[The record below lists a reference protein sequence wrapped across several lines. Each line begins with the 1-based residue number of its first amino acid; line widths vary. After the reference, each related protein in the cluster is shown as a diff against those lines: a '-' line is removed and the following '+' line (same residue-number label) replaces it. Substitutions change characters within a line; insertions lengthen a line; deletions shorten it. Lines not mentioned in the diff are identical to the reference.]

1 MGWSRFFRRRFW
13 DQERA
18 RELEAYLQ
26 QETDDN
32 VARGLPLEQARLA
45 ARRKLGNVTRIR
57 EDIYDMNTLSLLETG
72 LQDLRYGARLLRR
85 NPMFAAVAILTLA
98 LGTGANA
105 AIFQLVDALRLRT
118 LPVER
123 PDRLV
128 ELRIDTRNKGRTGR
142 VISRRPTLTYQ
153 LWEHIRDSQL
163 PLSSIMAWST
173 ARFDLAAGGEVRPA
187 EGLWV
192 SGTFFETL
200 GVRPMLGRVLAP
212 ADDVPGCTQAGAVL
226 GYAFWRREYGGD
238 PAAVGRTILLDGH
251 RFDIVGVAP
260 PSFFGVEVGR
270 TFDVALPL
278 CTEPIF
284 RPTQSA
290 LKQPATWFLAV
301 IGRLQP
307 GLTVESASAQ
317 LRAISSPLFR
327 ATLPPEYVQE
337 DSDAYLDFQ
346 LEAIRAGTGVSPLRA
361 AYSTPL
367 WILLGVTALVLLIT
381 CANLANLMLAR
392 ATARERE
399 IGVRLAIG
407 ASRWRIARQMLSE
420 SLLLAAIGAALG
432 LLVAGWLSGVL
443 VALLTTDRNRVF
455 LDLTFDWRVFA
466 FTGAIGVASCLL
478 FGLTPALRATAAPPT
493 IMLGSRGATDS
504 RERFAVRRAL
514 VVVQVALSLVL
525 VVGALLFGRSL
536 RNLTTLDPGFRDEGI
551 LIVNLDL
558 RRAAVPAEN
567 RRALYDD
574 IVARLGAVPGVT
586 EAAEAFIAPMSGF
599 GWNDRV
605 IVDAKVQSTLI
616 NFNRVGPGYFRALGT
631 PMVAGRDF
639 GPHDGP
645 RSPHVAI
652 VNELFART
660 VFPGSNPIGR
670 TFHVESAPGATPPR
684 YQIIGVVADT
694 KYRDLRQE
702 LLPIAYLASTQDTE
716 PGPFLQVVLHSTIGL
731 AGVTPGLSH
740 VVREVNPS
748 ISVQSQTMDTLLRD
762 SLATERLMA
771 ALSGF
776 FGALA
781 VVIATLGLYG
791 VMSYMVARRRMEI
804 GIRMAL
810 GADRSAVVRMIV
822 AEASMLLGAGIV
834 VGVVLSV
841 LGARTATV
849 LLYGV
854 QPWDVPTI
862 AAATALLAGI
872 SLLASWLPAYRA
884 SRLAPTVALRAEA

>member
-1 MGWSRFFRRRFW
+1 MGWSRFLRRRSW
-13 DQERA
+13 DEERS

-26 QETDDN
+26 HETDDN

-57 EDIYDMNTLSLLETG
+57 EDIYDMNTLGLLETG
-72 LQDLRYGARLLRR
+72 WQDLRYGARLLRR
-85 NPMFAAVAILTLA
+85 NPMFAAVAILSLA

-105 AIFQLVDALRLRT
+105 AIFQLVNALRLRT

-128 ELRIDTRNKGRTGR
+128 ELRIDTRDKGRTGR
-142 VISRRPTLTYQ
+142 FISRRPMFTYQ
-153 LWEHIRDSQL
+153 LWERIRNGQL

-173 ARFDLAAGGEVRPA
+173 TTFDLAAGGEARPA
-187 EGLWV
+187 DGLWV
-192 SGTFFETL
+192 SGTFFDTL

-212 ADDVPGCTQAGAVL
+212 ADDQPGCTQAGAVL
-226 GYAFWRREYGGD
+226 GYAFWRREYGGN
-238 PAAVGRTILLDGH
+238 PTAVGRTILLDGH
-251 RFDIVGVAP
+251 RFDIIGVAP
-260 PSFFGVEVGR
+260 PAFFGVDVGR

-278 CTEPIF
+278 CTEPVF
-284 RPTQSA
+284 RPAQSA
-290 LKQPATWFLAV
+290 LKEPSTWFLGI

-307 GLTVESASAQ
+307 GLTVDSASTR
-317 LRAISSPLFR
+317 LRAMSSPLFR
-327 ATLPPEYVQE
+327 ATLPPDYVQE
-337 DSDAYLDFQ
+337 DSDAYLAFQ
-346 LEAIRAGTGVSPLRA
+346 LEAIHAGTGVSRLRT
-361 AYSTPL
+361 AYSTQL

-407 ASRWRIARQMLSE
+407 ASRRRIARQLLSE
-420 SLLLAAIGAALG
+420 SLLVAAIGAALG
-432 LLVAGWLSGVL
+432 LLLAGWLSGLL
-443 VALLTTDRNRVF
+443 VGFLTTYRNRVF

-466 FTGAIGVASCLL
+466 FTGAIGIASCLL
-478 FGLTPALRATAAPPT
+478 FGLAPALRATAAPAT
-493 IMLGSRGATDS
+493 TMLGTRGATDG

-536 RNLTTLDPGFRDEGI
+536 RNLSTLDPGFRDEGI

-558 RRAAVPAEN
+558 RRAAVPVEN
-567 RRALYDD
+567 RRALYND
-574 IVARLGAVPGVT
+574 IVTRLGAVPGVR
-586 EAAEAFIAPMSGF
+586 EAAEVYIAPMSGS
-599 GWNDRV
+599 GWNNRV
-605 IVDAKVQSTLI
+605 VVDGKVQPTLI

-631 PMVAGRDF
+631 TMVAGRDF
-639 GPHDGP
+639 GPDDGP
-645 RSPHVAI
+645 QSPHVAI
-652 VNELFART
+652 VNELFARR
-660 VFPGSNPIGR
+660 VFPGANAIGR
-670 TFHVESAPGATPPR
+670 TFHVESAPGTAAPR

-694 KYRDLRQE
+694 KYSDLRE
-702 LLPIAYLASTQDTE
+702 ALPPIAYLASTQE
-716 PGPFLQVVLHSTIGL
+716 PEPDPFLQVVLHSTIGF
-731 AGVTPGLSH
+731 AGVRPGLSH
-740 VVREVNPS
+740 VMREVNPS
-748 ISVQSQTMDTLLRD
+748 ISVQFQTMHTLVRD

-791 VMSYMVARRRMEI
+791 VMSYMVVRRRTEI

-810 GADRSAVVRMIV
+810 GADRRAVVRMIV
-822 AEASMLLGAGIV
+822 AEASVLLGAGIII
-834 VGVVLSV
+834 GVVLSV
-841 LGARTATV
+841 LGARTAAA
-849 LLYGV
+849 LLYGL
-854 QPWDVPTI
+854 QPWDAPTI
-862 AAATALLAGI
+862 AAATAVLTVI

-884 SRLAPTVALRAEA
+884 SRLAPTVVLRAEV